1 MDVAAWTEKHLT
13 KWRWPNLAAAVLI
26 ALVLFEQFNLNW
38 PYMRHVAL
46 SDSGGKVPGVV
57 SRMLERF
64 DARGFIPARTAAKD
78 DGFFD
83 LMIIADSS
91 ILIIDAPPEFA
102 YKGQRRYTLTPIIAQ
117 HIASIGGKKLRIHEY
132 YQDGTRTFDIRRALL
147 SGIADPQIDA
157 VAVSVNPF
165 LYFNDLMAFA
175 FTTQRSKLLYMKG
188 LAWSDY
194 LTLCIT
200 LRPSDVMMDA
210 LSAVSPLF
218 AKRTPLN
225 KALNQAVSA
234 RAPSGLPFPALAAP
248 PARPQYMITNWIDW
262 FYPAE
267 VSAAVRDSAN
277 PFYAAALLS
286 ANLDGGSIGEA
297 VLRNN
302 LQALGEW
309 GKPAIFYVPPVNPSF
324 LSDPNWPAMQN
335 TIRHFTDVSARY
347 PSANIHIVTGMVEN
361 AYPPV
366 LYHDEYHM
374 RRGDGFVRQFADMLE
389 DQLGMPIVRND
400 PSGLFGTTK

>member
-13 KWRWPNLAAAVLI
+13 KWRWPHLAAAIVS

-38 PYMRHVAL
+38 LYLRQAAA

-64 DARGFIPARTAAKD
+64 DARGFVPPKAAAKD
-78 DGFFD
+78 DGVFD

-91 ILIIDAPPEFA
+91 MLIINAPSEYA
-102 YKGQRRYTLTPIIAQ
+102 YKGQKRFTLTPIIAQ
-117 HIASIGGKKLRIHEY
+117 HIASIGGRKLRIHEY
-132 YQDGTRTFDIRRALL
+132 YQDGTRTFDARRALL

-165 LYFNDLMAFA
+165 LYFNDFMAFA
-175 FTTQRSKLLYMKG
+175 FTTQRSKLLYMNG

-194 LTLCIT
+194 MTLAMT

-210 LSAVSPLF
+210 LSTVSPLY

-225 KALNQAVSA
+225 RALNQAIKS
-234 RAPSGLPFPALAAP
+234 RAPTGLPFPALAAA
-248 PARPQYMITNWIDW
+248 PAKPQYMISNWVDW
-262 FYPAE
+262 FYSAQVSSA
-267 VSAAVRDSAN
+267 VSASKN
-277 PFYAAALLS
+277 KFYAAALQT
-286 ANLDGGSIGEA
+286 ANLDGDSIGEIS
-297 VLRNN
+297 LRNN
-302 LQALGEW
+302 LRALKQW
-309 GKPAIFYVPPVNPSF
+309 GKPAILYVPPVNPAF

-335 TIRHFTDVSARY
+335 TILHFARVSADF
-347 PSANIHIVTGMVEN
+347 PSPNIHIVTETVEN

-366 LYHDEYHM
+366 LYHDDYHM

-389 DQLGMPIVRND
+389 KQLGMPIVRKD
-400 PSGLFGTTK
+400 VSGLFGTEK